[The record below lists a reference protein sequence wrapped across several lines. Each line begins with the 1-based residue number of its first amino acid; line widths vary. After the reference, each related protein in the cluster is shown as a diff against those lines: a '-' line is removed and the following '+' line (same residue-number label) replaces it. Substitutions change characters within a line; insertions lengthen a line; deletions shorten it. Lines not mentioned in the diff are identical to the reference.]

1 MSKTQQ
7 KRFRV
12 RPVKAG
18 VDLRTVAWELQVK
31 KPLGWM
37 TVRSFRQQPGDD
49 DYTELFDIGE
59 EIPRSEYSYAHLRA
73 IECMELLAQD

>member
-7 KRFRV
+7 NRFRV
-12 RPVKAG
+12 RPFKAG
-18 VDLRTVAWELQVK
+18 VDLHAVAWELQVK
-31 KPLGWM
+31 KPFGWV

-49 DYTELFDIGE
+49 DYTELFDLGE
-59 EIPRSEYSYAHLRA
+59 EIPRREYSYAHLRA